1 MTEEDKLSAAVDSTL
16 NIKFILFSLLDFF
29 LKNLEK
35 ICILFSN
42 FFHKSE

>member
-29 LKNLEK
+29 FKEFGKNLHFIFK
-35 ICILFSN
+35 FLPQI
-42 FFHKSE
+42 